1 MSVHSH
7 VSYGRDGS
15 GQGPIHTFVIGFAL
29 RFVHCVSGAIVRLV
43 LRQACVKPQGLLAA
57 APSAPARAWTAGNA
71 GASSRQ
77 LDARPA
83 SALQAAPSRSSGSS
97 AGADQSAGTD
107 PRPASALQAAPSQ
120 SSGSSAGIRQAAGPD
135 VRPAS
140 ALQAAPS
147 QSSGPEAGVQPCTG
161 RAERPASASATVR
174 AVMLTMRRTVAEAV
188 STCTGLAAPSSTG
201 PMAMPPPAAALSRL

>member
-71 GASSRQ
+71 GVSSRQ
-77 LDARPA
+77 LDA
-83 SALQAAPSRSSGSS
+83 
-97 AGADQSAGTD
+97 
-107 PRPASALQAAPSQ
+107 
-120 SSGSSAGIRQAAGPD
+120 
-135 VRPAS
+135 
-140 ALQAAPS
+140 
-147 QSSGPEAGVQPCTG
+147 
-161 RAERPASASATVR
+161 RPASASATVR

-188 STCTGLAAPSSTG
+188 STCTGFSLAG
-201 PMAMPPPAAALSRL
+201 RALAELGLLGRRRSVRRD